1 MTKEQE
7 DSIEIL
13 ENTEL
18 DINTIYAEQ
27 LAGLTIFDINK
38 DELLILGNKEEIKQ
52 YFENKAK
59 ELINK

>member
-52 YFENKAK
+52 YFKNKAK
-59 ELINK
+59 ENPH

>member
-59 ELINK
+59 ENPH